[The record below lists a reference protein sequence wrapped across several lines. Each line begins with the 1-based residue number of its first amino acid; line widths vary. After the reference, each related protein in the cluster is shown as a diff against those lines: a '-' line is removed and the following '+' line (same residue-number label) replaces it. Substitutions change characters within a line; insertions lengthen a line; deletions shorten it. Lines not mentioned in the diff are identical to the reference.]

1 MAFMS
6 RVVAGG
12 ALCVALAAMSTDAK
26 AEEPAAAPI
35 GRAAI
40 GDEMRGYYRSERD
53 IAILFTGLGLASVG
67 GGSVL
72 ATRDTDFARGLGW
85 SMIVVGGVQ
94 LLVAIFYGL
103 EVSHEID
110 HYGKALA
117 ADPGAFKIE
126 EGEHIH
132 GTTSRFTWYRAGEL
146 AIAAGGA
153 GAAIYG
159 FAADEDTWKGIGI
172 GVAAEALAFFVIDS
186 FGQARAH
193 RYEKKVIEFNPS
205 VASSPHPA
213 TGAGASTTPV
223 GLSLG
228 GTF

>member
-1 MAFMS
+1 MAS
-6 RVVAGG
+6 TCRVAACA
-12 ALCVALAAMSTDAK
+12 ALCVALAATSTDAN
-26 AEEPAAAPI
+26 ADEPPAAPV
-35 GRAAI
+35 GRVAI

-72 ATRDTDFARGLGW
+72 ATRTGDFARGLGW

-94 LLVAIFYGL
+94 LLVAVFYGL
-103 EVSHEID
+103 QVSQEID

-126 EGEHIH
+126 EGQHIH

-146 AIAAGGA
+146 AVAAGGV

-159 FAADEDTWKGIGI
+159 FAANEDTWKGLGI

-186 FGQARAH
+186 FGQARA
-193 RYEKKVIEFNPS
+193 RAYEKKVIEFNPN
-205 VASSPHPA
+205 VASTPLP
-213 TGAGASTTPV
+213 GTTARPWGFSV
-223 GLSLG
+223 G

>member
-1 MAFMS
+1 MAFL
-6 RVVAGG
+6 RHFAAAA
-12 ALCVALAAMSTDAK
+12 ALCAALAATTTDAR
-26 AEEPAAAPI
+26 ADDPPAGPI
-35 GRAAI
+35 GRVAI

-103 EVSHEID
+103 QVSHEID

-146 AIAAGGA
+146 AIAAGGV

-159 FAADEDTWKGIGI
+159 FAADEDTWKGLGI

-205 VASSPHPA
+205 VASTPHPA
-213 TGAGASTTPV
+213 TVASASPWGFSV
-223 GLSLG
+223 G